1 MTNEQWDDER
11 LDAAYVARGVANPT
25 PDDLTASTIAF
36 VRAAAGHDR
45 SSRSPRRLA
54 IAAMIAVVVGGVGLA
69 IVSFP
74 KPASPGA
81 ATTSGPTPAATS
93 ESPAASGSPSSSA
106 PTVVAGLPVVSVS
119 DAIAVRDGGQDG
131 REIAVHGWFAWAA
144 LACPAPIGQETPLQL
159 SCEDSYKWLT
169 EDQQPPSTSDP
180 SVPFIRPLMDPEAI
194 GASLSAD
201 VVVVGHFDDRRSAL
215 CEANERQGCEDR
227 FVVDRI
233 CWVDGTEL
241 PISDVNQMDGPRAS
255 TPDDIHRVIEAAAPD
270 WPVLS
275 SMTVPGSRLSAIE
288 PTLASRDEFGLTQER
303 AVWVVRVV
311 VNGKPA
317 TYLVVDG
324 TLEAYM
330 IAADG
335 RAQQARK
342 FSPGV
347 RLTDPWPPE
356 GASIVF
362 LPGVDVAVLD
372 ASGRLLL
379 VHEGALDPT
388 SLGGD
393 LGHKPVKLVSTAV
406 PEEVLLTWSGSGC
419 DRRATVT
426 IDAGLRSIAVQR
438 VEAQA
443 CEGDARTYGLIL
455 RFDGPVDVSAIR
467 VSAPPPTTGPLVD
480 PSATRI
486 SVEVASEK
494 GAAVSLVVVDV
505 TGSLVDARSATP
517 DELEAPSESRA
528 DSPLDVV
535 NLAGRSDTLLVRWA
549 GSPCDLPSEMRITN
563 RTAPTYAG
571 NPILPPTDLTLLP
584 RSTLCDGLDVGR
596 RGLVLQFSVDVNPG
610 AIQGR
615 TVVGSLGAP

>member
-1 MTNEQWDDER
+1 MTDHEPWDDDR
-11 LDAAYVARGVANPT
+11 LASAYAARDAAHPT
-25 PDDLTASTIAF
+25 PVELTATTIQAI
-36 VRAAAGHDR
+36 RAGAASMRAAQSRWPLAAAAGI
-45 SSRSPRRLA
+45 A
-54 IAAMIAVVVGGVGLA
+54 ILIGGLA
-69 IVSFP
+69 FAGLTSRGTGP
-74 KPASPGA
+74 GTATASPS
-81 ATTSGPTPAATS
+81 ATTTPNPATPGVSGP
-93 ESPAASGSPSSSA
+93 
-106 PTVVAGLPVVSVS
+106 PTQVAGLSVIS
-119 DAIAVRDGGQDG
+119 VGDAIDVRDGGQDG

-180 SVPFIRPLMDPEAI
+180 SVPFIRPLMDLEAI

-215 CEANERQGCEDR
+215 CEASERQACADR

-233 CWVDGTEL
+233 CWVNGTEL
-241 PISDVNQMDGPRAS
+241 PISDLNLLDGPRAS
-255 TPDDIHRVIEAAAPD
+255 SPDDIERVIEAAAPG

-275 SMTVPGSRLSAIE
+275 SMTVPGGRLSAIE
-288 PTLASRDEFGLTQER
+288 PTLATHDEFGLTQEQ

-311 VNGKPA
+311 VNGEPA

-342 FSPGV
+342 LSPGV

-356 GASIVF
+356 GASIVN

-393 LGHKPVKLVSTAV
+393 LGQKPVKLVSTAT
-406 PEEVLLTWSGSGC
+406 PEEALLTWSGSGC

-426 IDAGLRSIAVQR
+426 IDAGLSSIAVER
-438 VEAQA
+438 IEAQA
-443 CEGDARTYGLIL
+443 CDGDARTYGLIL
-455 RFDGPVDVSAIR
+455 RFDGPVDISAIR

-480 PSATRI
+480 PSATRL

-494 GAAVSLVVVDV
+494 GRTVNLVVVDV
-505 TGSLVDARSATP
+505 TGSLVDARSATL
-517 DELEAPSESRA
+517 DELDQPTEKGV

-535 NLAGRSDTLLVRWA
+535 NLAGRSDTLLVRWP
-549 GSPCDLPSEMRITN
+549 GSACDLPSELRITN
-563 RTAPTYAG
+563 RTAPTDAG
-571 NPILPPTDLTLLP
+571 NRILPPTDLLLLP
-584 RSTLCDGLDVGR
+584 RAMLCDALAVGR
-596 RGLVLQFSVDVNPG
+596 RGVVLQFSVDVSPG

-615 TVVGSLGAP
+615 NVVGSLGAP